1 MGLVTGD
8 NYNPALAP
16 AIMNFELLFD
26 GSKEAYVDRLLQG
39 KNDIDKMDIL
49 ARMSQFSCKEELE
62 RYVEHAGLDN

>member
-39 KNDIDKMDIL
+39 KDDIDKMDVM
-49 ARMSQFSCKEELE
+49 ARMPQFSCREELE
-62 RYVEHAGLDN
+62 RYVEHAGINH

>member
-39 KNDIDKMDIL
+39 KNDIDTMDIL
-49 ARMSQFSCKEELE
+49 ARMPQFSCREELE